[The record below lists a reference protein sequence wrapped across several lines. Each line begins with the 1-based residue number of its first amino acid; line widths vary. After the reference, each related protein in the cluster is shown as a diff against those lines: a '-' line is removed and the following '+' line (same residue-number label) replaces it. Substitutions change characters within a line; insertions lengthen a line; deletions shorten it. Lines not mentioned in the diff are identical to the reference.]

1 MPAWLGR
8 QAKHLTCYIS
18 THCAQRYIAYFV
30 GSFGIFNIFHIFA
43 ARKIMRRIR
52 TYSAFVLLLLF
63 SCYYCGISMLQH
75 THIVHGSSI
84 VHSHLG
90 GDAQHDHSQSQYAVI
105 DILSEFQTEQAETV
119 HFDATPFYRFY
130 ETSCEYNAPAYL
142 SKVQSAHALR
152 GPPAEA

>member
-1 MPAWLGR
+1 M
-8 QAKHLTCYIS
+8 
-18 THCAQRYIAYFV
+18 AYFV
-30 GSFGIFNIFHIFA
+30 GSFGIFNIFPIFA

-90 GDAQHDHSQSQYAVI
+90 GSSQHDHSQSQYAVI

-142 SKVQSAHALR
+142 SKVQSAHVLR

>member
-1 MPAWLGR
+1 
-8 QAKHLTCYIS
+8 
-18 THCAQRYIAYFV
+18 
-30 GSFGIFNIFHIFA
+30 
-43 ARKIMRRIR
+43 MRRIR

-90 GDAQHDHSQSQYAVI
+90 GSSQHDHSQSQYAVI
-105 DILSEFQTEQAETV
+105 DILSEFQTEQAETL
-119 HFDATPFYRFY
+119 HFDATPFYRFH

-142 SKVQSAHALR
+142 SKVQSAHVLR
-152 GPPAEA
+152 GPPALA

>member
-1 MPAWLGR
+1 
-8 QAKHLTCYIS
+8 
-18 THCAQRYIAYFV
+18 
-30 GSFGIFNIFHIFA
+30 
-43 ARKIMRRIR
+43 MRRIR

-90 GDAQHDHSQSQYAVI
+90 GDAQHEHSQSQYAVI
-105 DILSEFQTEQAETV
+105 DILSEFQTEQAETA
-119 HFDATPFYRFY
+119 HFDATPFYQFY

-142 SKVQSAHALR
+142 SKVQSAHVLR

>member
-1 MPAWLGR
+1 
-8 QAKHLTCYIS
+8 
-18 THCAQRYIAYFV
+18 
-30 GSFGIFNIFHIFA
+30 
-43 ARKIMRRIR
+43 MRHIR

-105 DILSEFQTEQAETV
+105 DILSEFQSEQAETV
-119 HFDATPFYRFY
+119 HFDSAPFYKFY
-130 ETSCEYNAPAYL
+130 ETTCEYNAPAYL
-142 SKVQSAHALR
+142 IQAQSAHVLR
-152 GPPAEA
+152 GPPALA

>member
-1 MPAWLGR
+1 MA
-8 QAKHLTCYIS
+8 YI
-18 THCAQRYIAYFV
+18 V
-30 GSFGIFNIFHIFA
+30 GSFGIFNIFPIFA

-90 GDAQHDHSQSQYAVI
+90 GSSQHDHSQSQYAVI

-142 SKVQSAHALR
+142 SKVQSAHVLR

>member
-1 MPAWLGR
+1 
-8 QAKHLTCYIS
+8 
-18 THCAQRYIAYFV
+18 
-30 GSFGIFNIFHIFA
+30 
-43 ARKIMRRIR
+43 MRRIR

-119 HFDATPFYRFY
+119 HFDAAPFYRFY
-130 ETSCEYNAPAYL
+130 ETSCEYIAPAYL
-142 SKVQSAHALR
+142 SKVQSAHVLR
-152 GPPAEA
+152 GPPAAV

>member
-1 MPAWLGR
+1 M
-8 QAKHLTCYIS
+8 
-18 THCAQRYIAYFV
+18 AYFV
-30 GSFGIFNIFHIFA
+30 GSFGIFNIFPIFA

-90 GDAQHDHSQSQYAVI
+90 GSSQHDHSQSQYAVI
-105 DILSEFQTEQAETV
+105 DILSEFQTEQAETL

-142 SKVQSAHALR
+142 SKVQSAHVLR

>member
-1 MPAWLGR
+1 
-8 QAKHLTCYIS
+8 
-18 THCAQRYIAYFV
+18 
-30 GSFGIFNIFHIFA
+30 
-43 ARKIMRRIR
+43 MRRIR

-75 THIVHGSSI
+75 THIVQGSSI

-90 GDAQHDHSQSQYAVI
+90 GNSQHDHSQSQYAVI

-130 ETSCEYNAPAYL
+130 ETSCEYIAPAYL
-142 SKVQSAHALR
+142 SKVQSAHVLR